1 MESNLTSK
9 PSYYG
14 SQQFDLTILWPW
26 RNTFMLYHLIAAVLM
41 VGVVSVPLCL
51 LVFWYRFVKKAE
63 TRR

>member
-1 MESNLTSK
+1 
-9 PSYYG
+9 
-14 SQQFDLTILWPW
+14 
-26 RNTFMLYHLIAAVLM
+26 MLYHLIAAALM